1 MKHLDPDISA
11 LLALGE
17 QTDSAADREHLAGCS
32 VCQREVDD
40 LQQTVLVARSTLG
53 DAELTAPPAR
63 VWEGIRREL
72 DLSEALT
79 PIARSGAVTPIA
91 RSGAEST
98 ASASGHHVS
107 SLSEARARRSGRV
120 RRFLGP
126 VVASAAA
133 AALIVGAALTWNA
146 ASPRVI
152 GEVVASAQLDA
163 LPAWNGSTGSAE
175 LAQSGNGE
183 RILRVSLDAVG
194 SGDGVREV
202 WLLTAEVDGLISLGY
217 LEGATGDFAVPAS
230 VDLDQFSVVD
240 VSLEP
245 LDGDPTHSGDSI
257 VRGSLGA

>member
-72 DLSEALT
+72 DLSEAL
-79 PIARSGAVTPIA
+79 TPIA